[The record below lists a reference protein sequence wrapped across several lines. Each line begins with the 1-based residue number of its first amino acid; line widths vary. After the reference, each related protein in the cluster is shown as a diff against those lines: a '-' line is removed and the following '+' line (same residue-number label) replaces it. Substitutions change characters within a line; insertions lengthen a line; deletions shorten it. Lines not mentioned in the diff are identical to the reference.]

1 MKEFT
6 ETIKTVSGAAEKFE
20 LYENMLLEWNK
31 KFNLTAITE
40 HGDIEVKHF
49 YDSVTAQKFLSE
61 GVSVLDIGSGAGFPG
76 LVIKIEK
83 PETDVTLVDS
93 VRKKTDYLTYAI
105 DALGLKNIRALH
117 TRIEDL
123 KNKESYDTVTAR
135 AVARMNVLAE
145 YCLPFVKTGGV
156 MVAYKSADCD
166 EEMNEAE
173 RAIKLLGG
181 ETAASELFD
190 LDENTKRRIIVIK
203 KVKSSPDGY
212 PRSGNKPR
220 LKPL

>member
-1 MKEFT
+1 MKD
-6 ETIKTVSGAAEKFE
+6 VYEK
-20 LYENMLLEWNK
+20 LYKLLAEWNG
-31 KFNLTAITE
+31 KFNLTAIKSKE
-40 HGDIEVKHF
+40 DYEIKHIR
-49 YDSVTAQKFLSE
+49 DSMLGLPYISGK
-61 GVSVLDIGSGAGFPG
+61 VLDIGSGAGFPG

-203 KVKSSPDGY
+203 KVKRSPDGY